1 MMCTMKMEKKMK
13 RKKRTAAEVK
23 GREDAKHRALPYTLS
38 RDLIVTFPLIPIVAL
53 TLCNK

>member
-23 GREDAKHRALPYTLS
+23 GREDAKHRALPYFT
-38 RDLIVTFPLIPIVAL
+38 
-53 TLCNK
+53 